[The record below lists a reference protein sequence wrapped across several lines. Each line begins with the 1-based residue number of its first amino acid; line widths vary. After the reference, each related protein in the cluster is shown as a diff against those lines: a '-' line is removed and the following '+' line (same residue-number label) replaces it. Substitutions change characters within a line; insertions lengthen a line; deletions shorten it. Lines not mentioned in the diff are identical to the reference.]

1 MRRGLVVFILM
12 GFAALMSAQTL
23 MYPGDLAIINVNAD
37 GTKNFDVV
45 LFKPIAAG
53 TVICFTDDAWIN
65 ATQRFRGSE
74 GILTYT
80 APSDLAAGS
89 VINCPGTDGGS
100 GFAKTSGSFNPSGSG
115 DNIIVYQGTPDDP
128 FFLYGTGWARGATV
142 WEYSDVSSSYR
153 SDIPPGLSVSEYTI
167 TSLGTVDNY
176 CYNPTSPTTGTLTDL
191 LTALATP
198 ANWTSH
204 DTNAFSAITNEF
216 TLTPTISTI
225 STPSTISTLPD
236 THASLH
242 LTSSLTLSGP
252 LTCQSI
258 TVAPGGSLTLL
269 PNSLLRVYGE
279 ITNQAGTSGIII
291 KSDETGSGALIHSC
305 EGVEATVERFIGPNQ
320 WHFVSSPVADPGPI
334 TTLFG
339 TVANHLI
346 GIYYFDEPAGQWVSA
361 SGTDMIAGRGYNIFY
376 SDEGRTVSFRGTLN
390 SFRFRRW
397 LQVTRG
403 SGAGWNL
410 LGNPFPCNISWGTA
424 DQADA
429 PGWKNQATALEHKSI
444 YITTG
449 GSGEGTTFATYN
461 GTSGIGV
468 PDNGVGTIASGQGF
482 WVRAAGGDSLGVGHF
497 AKSPQTGNF
506 KTGTRMDGSRRDG
519 LLRDA
524 SLCVSTT
531 ALAESC
537 RDGLLSV
544 STTAL
549 AKFRRDGL
557 LSVSTPPADES
568 GRDALLCVS
577 TTPCEMP
584 GRDGLLSVSTEP
596 LPIARVSV
604 TSRVTGK
611 SDQVAIV
618 YDARSEAGV
627 DRFDSPKLSGTGLQM
642 YLITQGK
649 PLVIDSRPSPQT
661 TPDSI
666 PITLNIP
673 EPGNYEIRLA
683 HPSNITLSHFNTS
696 TISPGV
702 RMNAPLGTNVFF
714 SLSFILEDR
723 LLGVR
728 HALVDN
734 PVYAFSAGAGILEG
748 RFVLRSYRGESV
760 EMWKS
765 DNVIGAV
772 PWYAYSQGDELVF
785 MFSKKPDHETNMR
798 IIDCLG
804 KVIVA
809 FPVNGSGGQIR
820 IPKPLV
826 NGIYF
831 VQLLSPDYPVLRILN
846 Y

>member
-1 MRRGLVVFILM
+1 MRRGLVLFILM

-45 LFKPIAAG
+45 LFKPVTAG

-65 ATQRFRGSE
+65 ATQKFKGSE

-89 VINCPGTDGGS
+89 VISCPGTDGGS
-100 GFAKTSGSFNPSGSG
+100 GFAKTSGSFNPAGSG

-128 FFLYGTGWARGATV
+128 FFLYGTGWARGSTV

-153 SDIPPGLSVSEYTI
+153 SDIPPGLSVSDYTI

-176 CYNPTSPTTGTLTDL
+176 CYSPTSPATGTLADL

-204 DTNAFSAITNEF
+204 DTSPFNPITSPF
-216 TLTPTISTI
+216 TITLSLFHIST
-225 STPSTISTLPD
+225 SSLPSDLP
-236 THASLH
+236 HHSSLH
-242 LTSSLTLSGP
+242 LTSSLLLTGT

-258 TVAPGGSLTLL
+258 TISPGGSLELA

-291 KSDETGSGALIHSC
+291 RSDETGSGALIHSC
-305 EGVEATVERFIGPNQ
+305 PDVEATVERFIGPNQ
-320 WHFVSSPVADPGPI
+320 WHFVSSPVAEPGSI
-334 TTLFG
+334 SALFG
-339 TVANHLI
+339 TEADHLI

-361 SGTDMIAGRGYNIFY
+361 SGTDMIAGLGYNVFY

-403 SGAGWNL
+403 SGMGWNL
-410 LGNPFPCNISWGTA
+410 LGNPFPCSISWGTA

-429 PGWKNQATALEHKSI
+429 PGWKNQAAALEHKSI

-449 GSGEGTTFATYN
+449 GSGDGTTFATYN

-497 AKSPQTGNF
+497 AKSLQAGNF
-506 KTGTRMDGSRRDG
+506 KTGIRMDGSR
-519 LLRDA
+519 RDA
-524 SLCVSTT
+524 SLCVSTVPLPIFRLFVT
-531 ALAESC
+531 ALA
-537 RDGLLSV
+537 
-544 STTAL
+544 
-549 AKFRRDGL
+549 
-557 LSVSTPPADES
+557 S
-568 GRDALLCVS
+568 GQ
-577 TTPCEMP
+577 
-584 GRDGLLSVSTEP
+584 G
-596 LPIARVSV
+596 
-604 TSRVTGK
+604 
-611 SDQVAIV
+611 DQVALV
-618 YDARSEAGV
+618 MDDRADAGI

-642 YLITQGK
+642 YLNNQGK
-649 PLVIDSRPSPQT
+649 PLVIDSRPFPQT

-666 PITLNIP
+666 PLTLNIP
-673 EPGNYEIRLA
+673 EPGNYEISLA
-683 HPSNITLSHFNTS
+683 HPTDITLTHFNTS
-696 TISPGV
+696 TKDFS
-702 RMNAPLGTNVFF
+702 

-728 HALVDN
+728 HALLDN

-765 DNVIGAV
+765 DKVIGAV
-772 PWYAYSQGDELVF
+772 LWYAYCQGDELVF
-785 MFSKKPDHETNMR
+785 MFSKKPDHETSLR
-798 IIDCLG
+798 IIDCMG
-804 KVIVA
+804 KVIAA
-809 FPVNGSGGQIR
+809 FPVNGSGGQVR